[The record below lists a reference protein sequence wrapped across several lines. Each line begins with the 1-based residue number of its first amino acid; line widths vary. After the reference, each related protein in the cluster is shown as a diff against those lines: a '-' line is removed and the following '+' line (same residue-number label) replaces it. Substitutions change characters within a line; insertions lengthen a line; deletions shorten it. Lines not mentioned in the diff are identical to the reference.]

1 MSRLFKFE
9 IKRMKYKKIHIILP
23 LIIISIGLVGIITGN
38 AFNENL
44 TSKVKMLNIFQAYTQ
59 FSFIFLGF
67 VYIYLF
73 TEDSIKGTDKYISQL
88 GYSLAV
94 QILFKSLILYA
105 YTLIITTAF
114 IIGYAISIHKS
125 QGGSAKV
132 TITLTPSCHAYM
144 MNSNLLYVALT
155 RTKEKCFHI
164 GDKDTVNRSIKKKE
178 NFKRNTFL
186 LDILK
191 KLKIKLNKKES
202 K

>member
-1 MSRLFKFE
+1 
-9 IKRMKYKKIHIILP
+9 MKYKKIHIILP

-94 QILFKSLILYA
+94 LSIPWWRSHP
-105 YTLIITTAF
+105 
-114 IIGYAISIHKS
+114 IHKNRATES
-125 QGGSAKV
+125 IWTEPCNPLLRAAKS
-132 TITLTPSCHAYM
+132 TKRATF
-144 MNSNLLYVALT
+144 NL
-155 RTKEKCFHI
+155 
-164 GDKDTVNRSIKKKE
+164 
-178 NFKRNTFL
+178 
-186 LDILK
+186 
-191 KLKIKLNKKES
+191 
-202 K
+202 

>member
-73 TEDSIKGTDKYISQL
+73 TEDSIKEE
-88 GYSLAV
+88 
-94 QILFKSLILYA
+94 
-105 YTLIITTAF
+105 F
-114 IIGYAISIHKS
+114 IIKNTKTENTVRFKLPIDGLEKI
-125 QGGSAKV
+125 
-132 TITLTPSCHAYM
+132 
-144 MNSNLLYVALT
+144 SNLEDPIFIHLLNLGFIVL
-155 RTKEKCFHI
+155 KDGNEK
-164 GDKDTVNRSIKKKE
+164 
-178 NFKRNTFL
+178 
-186 LDILK
+186 
-191 KLKIKLNKKES
+191 
-202 K
+202 